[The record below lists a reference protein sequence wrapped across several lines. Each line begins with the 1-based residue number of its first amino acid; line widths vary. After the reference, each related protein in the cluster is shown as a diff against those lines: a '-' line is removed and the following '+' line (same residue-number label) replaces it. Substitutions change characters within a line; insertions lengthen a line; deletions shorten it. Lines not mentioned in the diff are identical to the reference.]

1 MEKRK
6 KLDLDAL
13 GYNENFACPKCKKMI
28 SFYFFLD
35 KFATQIGVIKDALED
50 DYNADPEFAEFVFED
65 NSFDEVLNEQI
76 GKFVKKRLKEYHKY
90 YKQGKI
96 PPYYKRASENMD

>member
-35 KFATQIGVIKDALED
+35 KFATQIGVIKDALEQ
-50 DYNADPEFAEFVFED
+50 DYNADP
-65 NSFDEVLNEQI
+65 
-76 GKFVKKRLKEYHKY
+76 
-90 YKQGKI
+90 
-96 PPYYKRASENMD
+96 